1 MLTIHLPHEVSDK
14 IAAACTRARIRET
27 GGMLFGEHIAD
38 EEFRVADAT
47 VAGQGSF
54 ASFVRAFTDVIGLLE
69 NFFVQTKR
77 DYQRFNYL
85 GEWHSHPSFALIPS
99 GTDDSTMRAIVN
111 DPSTNAR
118 FAVAIIVK
126 LVDNR
131 LHAAAFA
138 YFPDGKREGCRV
150 VYDL

>member
-1 MLTIHLPHEVSDK
+1 
-14 IAAACTRARIRET
+14 
-27 GGMLFGEHIAD
+27 MLFGEHIAD
-38 EEFRVADAT
+38 EEFRVADVT

-54 ASFVRAFTDVIGLLE
+54 ASFVRAITDVVGLLE

-118 FAVAIIVK
+118 FAVSIIVK
-126 LVDNR
+126 LINGK

-138 YFPDGKREGCRV
+138 YFPNGTRDVCCVIES
-150 VYDL
+150 D